1 MIGYFLLLY
10 PGRIGLLPLDGSETS
25 GFPRWR
31 WTGDLPNLMDEPAL
45 LANLAREMTGDSKA
59 CDFSIGLHPSL
70 CRQIMFS
77 HTARNRRELQRLR
90 RAELETVLRRTADT
104 LFTYDLILHN
114 PEDIPAAKER
124 RLIYTLPR
132 EWVTLLRE
140 AFSAQGMKLRRI
152 VPLDI
157 LCAESAVRSWAPADR
172 NISLCLTLD
181 EACVSTALVQDGHI
195 VAMRTDPA
203 GVAAA
208 RKSYGDEASN
218 DWGAF
223 LESVH
228 RNGIEHEVDTPGYAA
243 VADALMRVLGQLAA
257 DSVKMLHAVFGTEA
271 KIDQVLLCGSLAS
284 AAGIKTYFDTIF
296 EEDCRLICTQTM
308 ETVLTAAA
316 ANTQVDLLQQIR
328 RERKARRSAAAVCA
342 LLCAVCVACIAAIP
356 VQTVLLRREQRELEV
371 LLSTA
376 EYGRAAQLYTQ
387 REELLRQKAAWE
399 AAVAALPHS
408 RTDTAGIVSDLMERC
423 APFGTVNAVRVE
435 CTTAVITLD
444 FTAASYDDL
453 IDWQRMIADSSRFQ
467 LLEMPTFSTGG
478 TSYAISA
485 KLTAAD
491 FSAEGGD

>member
-1 MIGYFLLLY
+1 
-10 PGRIGLLPLDGSETS
+10 
-25 GFPRWR
+25 
-31 WTGDLPNLMDEPAL
+31 
-45 LANLAREMTGDSKA
+45 
-59 CDFSIGLHPSL
+59 
-70 CRQIMFS
+70 
-77 HTARNRRELQRLR
+77 
-90 RAELETVLRRTADT
+90 
-104 LFTYDLILHN
+104 
-114 PEDIPAAKER
+114 
-124 RLIYTLPR
+124 
-132 EWVTLLRE
+132 
-140 AFSAQGMKLRRI
+140 
-152 VPLDI
+152 
-157 LCAESAVRSWAPADR
+157 
-172 NISLCLTLD
+172 
-181 EACVSTALVQDGHI
+181 
-195 VAMRTDPA
+195 
-203 GVAAA
+203 
-208 RKSYGDEASN
+208 
-218 DWGAF
+218 
-223 LESVH
+223 
-228 RNGIEHEVDTPGYAA
+228 
-243 VADALMRVLGQLAA
+243 
-257 DSVKMLHAVFGTEA
+257 
-271 KIDQVLLCGSLAS
+271 
-284 AAGIKTYFDTIF
+284 
-296 EEDCRLICTQTM
+296 M

-387 REELLRQKAAWE
+387 REELLRQMAAWE

-491 FSAEGGD
+491 FSAEGGS